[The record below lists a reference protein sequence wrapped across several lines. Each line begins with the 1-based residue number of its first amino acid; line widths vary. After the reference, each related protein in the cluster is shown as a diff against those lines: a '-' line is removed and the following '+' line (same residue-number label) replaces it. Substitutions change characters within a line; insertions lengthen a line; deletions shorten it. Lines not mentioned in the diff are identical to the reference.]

1 MAAVDCELV
10 VSVAVVTEAE
20 VEEGVVTDACKPVVV
35 VTEAEVGEEVIANS
49 CEPLPAVTPVEEVVD
64 SVVVVVVMTT
74 IETVV
79 SVCRLQVCKEHFELV
94 VWVHF

>member
-10 VSVAVVTEAE
+10 VAVAVVTEAE

-35 VTEAEVGEEVIANS
+35 VTEAEVGEEVVANS
-49 CEPLPAVTPVEEVVD
+49 CEPLPNVIPVEEVVN
-64 SVVVVVVMTT
+64 SVVVVVMTT

>member
-35 VTEAEVGEEVIANS
+35 VTEAEVGEEVVANS
-49 CEPLPAVTPVEEVVD
+49 CEPLPNVIPVEEVVN
-64 SVVVVVVMTT
+64 SVVVVVMTT
-74 IETVV
+74 IGTVV

>member
-35 VTEAEVGEEVIANS
+35 DTEAEVGEEVIANS